1 LNAPQPHRVALQ
13 RLTELIVPSSRR
25 APISIG
31 AWVGEMCGGISTA
44 IAVKTRQVCSAS
56 RRRSDKAG
64 VGEASIER
72 TAMGVSRLIRDRRR
86 HQRTPTAMD
95 RDVR

>member
-1 LNAPQPHRVALQ
+1 
-13 RLTELIVPSSRR
+13 LITPSSRR
-25 APISIG
+25 VPISTG

-56 RRRSDKAG
+56 RRRSDRAG
-64 VGEASIER
+64 AGEASIER
-72 TAMGVSRLIRDRRR
+72 TAMGVSRLIHDRRR

-95 RDVR
+95 LDVR